1 MSVYLISTVFVSASA
16 GGVTFTEP
24 SSSATTVGA
33 AGTVSSFEF
42 TVASSD
48 SSLPAFAF
56 AFAFTSS
63 LFLSILAGIVTIPVV
78 SSIIIDGSVPAGSI
92 HLPFSFFAVT
102 VVGLAASPNVISSS
116 SVLSSFGVTTTLPS
130 LNAVASGFLR
140 FSTTVSSC
148 ESCPTF

>member
-48 SSLPAFAF
+48 SSLPAF